1 MGQSGRETQWDTQG
15 DQRPGGTIKKTRP
28 DGTVK
33 EKDLMGQSK
42 RDQMGQRETRWETER
57 PRDLVGQ
64 SGGDEMRQWVGQ
76 PEARWDNRGE
86 ARWDRIN

>member
-1 MGQSGRETQWDTQG
+1 
-15 DQRPGGTIKKTRP
+15 
-28 DGTVK
+28 
-33 EKDLMGQSK
+33 MGQSK

-76 PEARWDNRGE
+76 PEARWDNWGK
-86 ARWDRIN
+86 ARWDSIN